1 MENQQPV
8 IITPTN
14 VEEVI
19 AKAGTPGGLSL
30 EDFMNLDDAAVD
42 LMWDALMGEC

>member
-8 IITPTN
+8 ITSDN

-19 AKAGTPGGLSL
+19 AKAGTPGGLSV

-42 LMWDALMGEC
+42 LMWEALMGEC